1 MSRLLQS
8 ENEAHQ
14 FLGCVGDR
22 NIVVLSFCPFFG
34 KVGGKGGVPQTD
46 ILGGV
51 VNGVAKVSRA
61 SFFHVRI
68 AILELSG
75 HDKTS
80 NGKIV
85 MLLHRTLCSGSL
97 VPHKPSGGI

>member
-1 MSRLLQS
+1 MPRLLQS

-14 FLGCVGDR
+14 LLGYVGDR
-22 NIVVLSFCPFFG
+22 NIVMLSFCPFLG

-51 VNGVAKVSRA
+51 VNGIAQVSRA

-75 HDKTS
+75 LVGRGRES
-80 NGKIV
+80 GIGKQ
-85 MLLHRTLCSGSL
+85 L
-97 VPHKPSGGI
+97 VGRSKA